1 MTANLAFSYGRE
13 VYAIPGR
20 IDDICSQGCNRL
32 IKAKVADAVTDETD
46 FLKSLR
52 ISSGESRKTIS
63 DKETIHILYGSTLS
77 RDRLELLTA
86 VLLTIRKNRGITI
99 EELSDV
105 IGADYTQTSHL
116 TCLLESDGL
125 IKIDL
130 LQRCCINAGK

>member
-32 IKAKVADAVTDETD
+32 IKAKVAEAVTDEAG

-52 ISSGESRKTIS
+52 LSAEQGRKRTS
-63 DKETIHILYGSTLS
+63 DKETIHILYGSSLPK
-77 RDRLELLTA
+77 DRLELLTA
-86 VLLTIRKNRGITI
+86 MLLAIRKNRGITV
-99 EELSDV
+99 EELSDR
-105 IGADYTQTSHL
+105 IGIDYAQTSQL
-116 TCLLESDGL
+116 TYLLESDGL
-125 IKIDL
+125 IKTDL